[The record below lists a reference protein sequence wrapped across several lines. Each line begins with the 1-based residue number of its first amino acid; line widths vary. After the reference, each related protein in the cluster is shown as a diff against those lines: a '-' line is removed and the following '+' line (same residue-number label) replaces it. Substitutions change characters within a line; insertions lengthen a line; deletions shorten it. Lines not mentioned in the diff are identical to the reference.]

1 MKMPDKVYEILK
13 WLALVVLPGIGTCY
27 STLAEIWGWPWLA
40 EIPATIQAVCLLIG
54 AMIGISTAEYRR
66 QLHE

>member
-1 MKMPDKVYEILK
+1 MQFSGKTYSILK
-13 WLALVVLPGIGTCY
+13 WTALVVLPGIGTCY
-27 STLAEIWGWPWLA
+27 STLAEIWGWPFLA

>member
-13 WLALVVLPGIGTCY
+13 WVALVVLPGIGTCY
-27 STLAEIWGWPWLA
+27 ATLAEIWDWPYLS